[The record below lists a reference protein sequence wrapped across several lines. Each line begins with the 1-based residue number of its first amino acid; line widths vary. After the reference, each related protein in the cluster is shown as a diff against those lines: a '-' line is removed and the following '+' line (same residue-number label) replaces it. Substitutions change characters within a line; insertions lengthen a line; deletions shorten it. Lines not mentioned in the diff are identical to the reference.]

1 MDIKGL
7 LRNSTFG
14 LNILSQSGQK
24 DKWDWDPKLSLGHEY
39 YEDFVWSW
47 QFNENGSKSNKMFWI
62 REEILLGSSW
72 NLWALLEAVSL
83 SIQGYLI
90 YLNSDSYFIHLN

>member
-24 DKWDWDPKLSLGHEY
+24 DKWEWDPKLSLGHEY
-39 YEDFVWSW
+39 YEDCV
-47 QFNENGSKSNKMFWI
+47 
-62 REEILLGSSW
+62 IL
-72 NLWALLEAVSL
+72 A
-83 SIQGYLI
+83 IQWEWKQI
-90 YLNSDSYFIHLN
+90 